1 MNILFWGLTFGTIG
15 KVLVVVAVLHMHHS
29 LVRELR
35 IDRLV
40 ILTYKQERFLTFLGL
55 ILIVLGYVLE
65 IIFYS
70 PTPLLSCS
78 GHTCAAALGAALS
91 SQ

>member
-1 MNILFWGLTFGTIG
+1 MNILFWGLTLGTIG

-40 ILTYKQERFLTFLGL
+40 ILTYRQERILTFIGL
-55 ILIVLGYVLE
+55 VLIVVGYALE
-65 IIFYS
+65 ILFYA
-70 PTPLLSCS
+70 PTNLFHCE
-78 GHTCAAALGAALS
+78 GVQCAAQLGATLS
-91 SQ
+91 Q